1 MSIVHIPWIDLLCQM
16 SEMFSFSQCRISI
29 RTAWYHRNTV
39 ILQCQ
44 LRGFLSLC
52 PIHRI
57 DFSPFFIFFTYLSS
71 NVFIQPTSSNDQN
84 SRRGHFI
91 AQDFLYLS
99 ITIFWVVS
107 KCSLAHWLSN
117 NGPQPPRGCFRI
129 LKASENIDCR
139 TSSPEC
145 LTHRV
150 WGAAWECAFAVCSGA
165 MLLLFQDDILRTTVP
180 EQIFLAMD
188 FWKQKMMCSSFLFQK
203 TAIPYWIFGAF
214 ALPVSH

>member
-1 MSIVHIPWIDLLCQM
+1 MNGLIMSAVRNVQFQSMSDLYQDCL
-16 SEMFSFSQCRISI
+16 I
-29 RTAWYHRNTV
+29 HRNTV

-57 DFSPFFIFFTYLSS
+57 EFSPFFLFFTYLSS
-71 NVFIQPTSSNDQN
+71 NVFTQPTSSNDQN

-91 AQDFLYLS
+91 TQDFLHLL

-107 KCSLAHWLSN
+107 KCFLAHRLSN
-117 NGPQPPRGCFRI
+117 NGPLPPWVCFRI

-139 TSSPEC
+139 TSSPER
-145 LTHRV
+145 LTRPV
-150 WGAAWECAFAVCSGA
+150 WGASWECAFPVCSGA
-165 MLLLFQDDILRTTVP
+165 MLTLFQDHTLRTTVP

-188 FWKQKMMCSSFLFQK
+188 FWKQKMMCSSFLFWK
-203 TAIPYWIFGAF
+203 IAIPDWIFGAF
-214 ALPVSH
+214 ALPVSD